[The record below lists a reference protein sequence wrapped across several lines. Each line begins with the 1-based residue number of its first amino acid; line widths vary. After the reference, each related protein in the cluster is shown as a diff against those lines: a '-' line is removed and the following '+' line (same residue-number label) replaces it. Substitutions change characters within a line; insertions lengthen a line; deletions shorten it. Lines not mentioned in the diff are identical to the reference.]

1 MAGYSVE
8 EIQTK
13 QQIREFLELPK
24 RMYRD
29 DPMWICPLD
38 TDVESPF
45 DPARNELLADGE
57 AVRWLLRDVQGT
69 VVGRIAAFYN
79 PDLAAACEQPTGGC
93 GFFECPN
100 DPEASALLFDA
111 ARDWLRSKGME
122 AMDGPINFGDRN
134 AWWGVLTDGFTEPL
148 YCTPYNFPYYKELFE
163 AYGFRNYFNQ
173 YTYLREIVLDRL
185 NPSVV
190 RRADRLFGTPGYRFE
205 YAGNKRLEDY
215 AEDFRTVY
223 NKGWATYTGVKPID
237 SRHALQ
243 LMKTLKPIV
252 DVKLLYF
259 AYFEDRPIGFFI
271 MLPDL
276 NRIVGRFGGKFGL
289 LQKMRLLWDLKV
301 RRKVDRAFGVI
312 FGVIPE
318 FQGKGVEAGMI
329 RRFEE
334 EVAKGLP
341 YKTLEMSWIGDFNPV
356 MMRVAES
363 YVCATRYKTHVTYRY
378 LFDRDREFT
387 RAPKLG
393 RASRG
398 NRTLGSE

>member
-1 MAGYSVE
+1 M
-8 EIQTK
+8 
-13 QQIREFLELPK
+13 
-24 RMYRD
+24 
-29 DPMWICPLD
+29 
-38 TDVESPF
+38 
-45 DPARNELLADGE
+45 
-57 AVRWLLRDVQGT
+57 
-69 VVGRIAAFYN
+69 
-79 PDLAAACEQPTGGC
+79 
-93 GFFECPN
+93 
-100 DPEASALLFDA
+100 
-111 ARDWLRSKGME
+111 
-122 AMDGPINFGDRN
+122 
-134 AWWGVLTDGFTEPL
+134 
-148 YCTPYNFPYYKELFE
+148 
-163 AYGFRNYFNQ
+163 
-173 YTYLREIVLDRL
+173 
-185 NPSVV
+185 
-190 RRADRLFGTPGYRFE
+190 
-205 YAGNKRLEDY
+205 
-215 AEDFRTVY
+215 
-223 NKGWATYTGVKPID
+223 
-237 SRHALQ
+237 
-243 LMKTLKPIV
+243 